1 MRECTLTLE
10 VQVRSALN
18 KAVGRDQD
26 SVCAVDGIDV
36 VDDRSERRSSLL
48 IGEGRVNH
56 GDRHGTIGVLRE
68 NVRHRVS
75 LWMREVRT

>member
-1 MRECTLTLE
+1 MRECALTLE
-10 VQVRSALN
+10 VEVRSAWN
-18 KAVGRDQD
+18 KAVGGDED
-26 SVCAVDGIDV
+26 SVRAVDGVDV

-68 NVRHRVS
+68 DVRHRVS